1 MKEGEGLEKRLK
13 IVVGENHQDLA
24 MTMQLL
30 IDAEPDMACIATAPT
45 CAEIAALADLHRP
58 DGFVL
63 DLSLDDGS
71 SIPLI
76 RKLRDQ
82 LPDAVIL
89 VFTGHDSAAITQACK
104 SAGATAVFTKG
115 ERMDAL
121 VEALRYGEDA

>member
-1 MKEGEGLEKRLK
+1 MEKRLK
-13 IVVGENHQDLA
+13 ILIGENHQDLA
-24 MTMQLL
+24 MTMRLL
-30 IDAEPDMACIATAPT
+30 IDAEPDMECIAAAPT
-45 CAEIAALADLHRP
+45 CEEVMQLAEAHHP

-82 LPDAVIL
+82 LPDSVIV
-89 VFTGHDSAAITQACK
+89 VFTGHDSAAISHACK

-115 ERMDAL
+115 ERIDAL
-121 VEALRYGEDA
+121 VETLRYGEDL